1 MKTQLGNNPSI
12 LPKKFCSFPYFN
24 VKFVLKVRLHEQT
37 MIPENKLKSNEE
49 YSNMST
55 TSPSAENRV
64 KPNEINQLNQQI
76 ESTMSENE
84 DTLRNMYLTFR
95 LGSESYGIE
104 IRYVKEIVV
113 MQKITVVP
121 DTPIFVKGVVNLRG
135 QVIPVLDMRLRFNM
149 ESREY
154 DQRTCII
161 VMNIEG
167 VQVGLVV
174 DTVNEVRNIEDEQI
188 SPPPRSAGAD
198 TAQYIQ
204 GMGKVNEQV
213 IILLEGRNLLYDQEM
228 AAFV

>member
-1 MKTQLGNNPSI
+1 
-12 LPKKFCSFPYFN
+12 
-24 VKFVLKVRLHEQT
+24 
-37 MIPENKLKSNEE
+37 
-49 YSNMST
+49 MS
-55 TSPSAENRV
+55 SPTADNRV
-64 KPNEINQLNQQI
+64 APSEINQLNQQI
-76 ESTMSENE
+76 ESTLAENE

-121 DTPIFVKGVVNLRG
+121 DTPVFVKGVVNLRG

-149 ESREY
+149 EQREY

-174 DTVNEVRNIEDEQI
+174 DTVNEVRNIEDDQI

-198 TAQYIQ
+198 AAQYIQ

-213 IILLEGRNLLYDQEM
+213 IILLEGRNLLYDQNM
-228 AAFV
+228 PAFE